1 MPDFIVGSPVR
12 GDDFWFREEFV
23 KTLWESIE
31 KHNVLLIAP
40 RRIGKTSVMY
50 RMLDYPENDW
60 LVMHMNVEDI
70 KIPAEFFITIVDA
83 IHEYQPVF
91 FKDTIA
97 KGWDFFKGFLS
108 TIEQVEAYD
117 FKIQLRKKENLIERW
132 EERADQLIER
142 IILSG
147 RKILFIIDELPDML
161 NNLTQHYEK
170 DRILFLHWFRKI
182 RERSLKARVRWL
194 VGGSVNLFAVLDQKG
209 DIKLI
214 NDLKPEVLRPFTKT
228 EVNKFVKEMFKKERV
243 AFDETGVL
251 QKIAELLGSPIPL
264 FLQMLSQELCRAWK
278 REPAKP
284 LCAETVITVFNKTL
298 LGEMARD
305 KLQHYR
311 SRIDAHYPI
320 EEREGACRLL
330 NTLSMSKDGVSR
342 KSMYLLYAQ
351 TEVKKTAPRK
361 GVGLNQAFQRLLL
374 HLQSDFYIEETRSER
389 FDFASRLIKT
399 WWRKNYGFEYGD
411 E

>member
-23 KTLWESIE
+23 QSLWDSIK
-31 KHNVLLIAP
+31 KHNILLIAP

-50 RMLDYPENDW
+50 RMLDFPEKDW

-70 KIPAEFFITIVDA
+70 KTPAEFFITVVDA
-83 IHEYQPVF
+83 IHEHQPAF

-97 KGWDFFKGFLS
+97 KGWDFFKGLMS
-108 TIEQVEAYD
+108 SIEQVEAYD

-142 IILSG
+142 IVRSG
-147 RKILFIIDELPDML
+147 RKVLFIIDELPDML
-161 NNLTQHYEK
+161 NNMAEHSES
-170 DRILFLHWFRKI
+170 DRMLFLHWFRKT
-182 RERSLKARVRWL
+182 RERSLKAGVRWL
-194 VGGSVNLFAVLDQKG
+194 VGGSVNLVAVLDQKSN
-209 DIKLI
+209 IKLI
-214 NDLKPEVLRPFTKT
+214 NDLKPEVLRPFTRE
-228 EVNKFVKEMFKKERV
+228 EVNKFVRAMFEKEQIKY
-243 AFDETGVL
+243 DETDVL
-251 QKIAELLGSPIPL
+251 QKIVELLGSPIPL

-278 REPAKP
+278 RDPTGQVSV
-284 LCAETVITVFNKTL
+284 ETVTVVFNKTL

-311 SRIDAHYPI
+311 SRIDAHYPV

-330 NTLSMSKDGVSR
+330 NALSISKDGVSR
-342 KSMYLLYAQ
+342 KSMYQLYAR
-351 TEVKKTAPRK
+351 TEDKKTAPRK
-361 GVGLNQAFQRLLL
+361 GPVLNQSFQRLLL
-374 HLQSDFYIEETRSER
+374 HLQSDFYIEETRNER

-399 WWRKNYGFEYGD
+399 WWKKYYGFEYGD